1 MIRQRGIGVMNKEI
15 ESNPQRLCSLDIL
28 KTIAIFLVI
37 TLHAGVWKTDF
48 LQDGIFDF
56 NQWMQYSF
64 RLLAEGVPLFFMV
77 NGYLLFRKKSFDF
90 DKHIKKIV
98 NIAMVYALWNILLTL
113 NQVLTHKEAVEFQSM
128 VRHFISGDYTSI
140 LWFFK
145 SLIFVYILFP
155 VIKHAFDK
163 EKKLYQSLFL
173 IVLLF
178 TVGSRFI
185 AETDVVLKSTGFDF
199 LTGISGFLY
208 EFLPLSSNGM
218 TSLCYFMLGGMLLD
232 YEGSVKEK
240 RIKWI
245 IAGFIAWI
253 VEIGW
258 HTILSNLRGAT
269 FGSFWFGNIC
279 EIIICIGLFAVFMNI
294 KLNKSLETLF
304 KITGDTTM
312 AVYLLHTIFLSRIYN
327 PLGGVLGRLAFSAF
341 IGIIC
346 VVIGFVLG
354 KIPYVKRIIKI

>member
-1 MIRQRGIGVMNKEI
+1 MNKEI
-15 ESNPQRLCSLDIL
+15 GSNPKRLCSLDIL

-48 LQDGIFDF
+48 LKDGIFDF
-56 NQWMQYSF
+56 DQWVQYSF
-64 RLLAEGVPLFFMV
+64 RLLTEGVPMFFIV
-77 NGYLLFRKKSFDF
+77 NGYLLFRKKLFEF
-90 DKHIKKIV
+90 DKHKKKILS
-98 NIAMVYALWNILLTL
+98 IALVYGLWNILLTL

-145 SLIFVYILFP
+145 SLISVYILFP
-155 VIKHAFDK
+155 VIKFAFDK
-163 EKKLYQSLFL
+163 EKKLYRSLFW

-178 TVGSRFI
+178 TVGSRLI
-185 AETDVVLKSTGFDF
+185 AEADIVLKTMGLDY
-199 LTGISGFLY
+199 LTGVSGFLY

-218 TSLCYFMLGGMLLD
+218 TGLCYFMLGGMLVD
-232 YEGSVKEK
+232 YEGSVKDN

-245 IAGFIAWI
+245 IAGIFAWV

-258 HTILSNLRGAT
+258 HTLLSYLRGET

-279 EIIICIGLFAVFMNI
+279 EIIICIGLFAVFMNT
-294 KLNKSLETLF
+294 KLNKSVEHIF
-304 KITGDTTM
+304 EITGDTTM

-341 IGIIC
+341 IGTIC
-346 VVIGFVLG
+346 VVIGYTLG
-354 KIPYVKRIIKI
+354 KIPYVRHIVKI